1 MKLLA
6 LDTATDWCS
15 VALWRDGEVIS
26 RDSPAERGHGGQLLA
41 MVDELLAQAG
51 CALNALDAIAFG
63 CGPGA
68 FTGLRIAASV
78 TQGLAYSI
86 GLPVI
91 PVSDLRALAQ
101 RSLAGPGSGSV
112 SRVLV
117 CQDARMSEVYWAG
130 FTVVDAHARAATVE
144 AVARPEDMLAAVR
157 AWLAAGEAAG
167 KAAGVGSGFAVYPA
181 LSPLAAQLA
190 PLLSEVRPRAQE
202 IAALAAH
209 DGMGTALPA
218 EQALPVYVRN
228 NVAIAPAGRSE

>member
-15 VALWRDGEVIS
+15 VALWQDGETIS
-26 RDSPAERGHGGQLLA
+26 RDSQAERGHGGQLLA

-51 CALNALDAIAFG
+51 CTLNTFDAIAFG
-63 CGPGA
+63 RGPGA

-78 TQGLAYSI
+78 TQGLAFAA

-101 RSLAGPGSGSV
+101 RGLAGPGSGPGT
-112 SRVLV
+112 RVLV

-130 FTVVDAHARAATVE
+130 FAAVDAHARAATAE
-144 AVARPEDMLAAVR
+144 AVARPEDMLAAAR
-157 AWLAAGEAAG
+157 DWLGTG
-167 KAAGVGSGFAVYPA
+167 DVCGVGSGFAAYPA
-181 LSPLAAQLA
+181 LSALATQLA
-190 PLLSEVRPRAQE
+190 PLMSEVRPRAQE

-228 NVAIAPAGRSE
+228 NVATAPAGRTE